1 MFFLDSVCAFLWQAF
16 AEAYASGCTT
26 GGYGVAEQNSFA
38 EAIIKPVADAYARA
52 IGGPA
57 CPEGTEARAF
67 VEGSSD
73 AKESVEASTD
83 SLAESIGETDIK
95 AEGDASAETR
105 RIEDKDEVNA
115 IVADSL
121 ERCRGVYSTCC
132 RISNKRKDACDCSR
146 SIMFPK
152 PQCNMRKYS
161 SDPVIWEGVGED
173 ISNRCKC

>member
-1 MFFLDSVCAFLWQAF
+1 M
-16 AEAYASGCTT
+16 
-26 GGYGVAEQNSFA
+26 AEQNSFA
-38 EAIIKPVADAYARA
+38 EAIIKPVAHAFARA

-67 VEGSSD
+67 VEGSSE

-83 SLAESIGETDIK
+83 SLAESFGETDIQ
-95 AEGDASAETR
+95 AGGDASAETR
-105 RIEDKDEVNA
+105 RVEDKDEINE
-115 IVADSL
+115 IIADNL

-152 PQCNMRKYS
+152 PQCDMRKYS
-161 SDPVIWEGVGED
+161 SDPVIWESVGNE
-173 ISNRCKC
+173 INHRCKC